1 MHLARLT
8 EAAKAVALTLAEK
21 QADAVHLHEH
31 AYQLQPR
38 APLER
43 LAELCAREEEAQ
55 LRSGCENLNP
65 RGLRRLLQAA
75 LGKNRRKVFTSY
87 VSRPPPQS

>member
-1 MHLARLT
+1 MHLQRL
-8 EAAKAVALTLAEK
+8 EGAAKEVALSLAER
-21 QADAVHLHEH
+21 QAGAVHLYDHTD
-31 AYQLQPR
+31 QLQPR

-43 LAELCAREEEAQ
+43 LAELWRREEEAQ

-65 RGLRRLLQAA
+65 GGLRRLLQAA

>member
-8 EAAKAVALTLAEK
+8 AAAKAVALTLAER
-21 QADAVHLHEH
+21 QAEAVHLHEH
-31 AYQLQPR
+31 TDRLQPVT
-38 APLER
+38 PVER
-43 LAELCAREEEAQ
+43 LDELWSDEQEAQ
-55 LRSGCENLNP
+55 LRSGRENLNP

-75 LGKNRRKVFTSY
+75 LGKNRRNIFTSY